1 MLRLLA
7 DENLNNNIVRA
18 LQLRAPALEI
28 VRVQDVGLI
37 GQDDSIILE
46 WAAKERRL
54 VVTHDVSTMT
64 RYAYDRIAA
73 GESMP
78 GLIEVAFGEQLRVV
92 IDDLLLLATASE
104 EGEWE
109 GQVLYVPL
117 R

>member
-1 MLRLLA
+1 MLRFLA

-18 LQLRAPALEI
+18 LRLRERAPDV

-37 GQDDSIILE
+37 GQDDPTVLE
-46 WAAKERRL
+46 WAARERRL

-64 RYAYDRIAA
+64 RFAYERIAA
-73 GESMP
+73 SKSMP
-78 GLIEVAFGEQLRVV
+78 GLIEVVVGAQVGVV
-92 IDDLLLLATASE
+92 IDDLLLLAEASD

-109 GQVLYVPL
+109 GQILYLPL

>member
-1 MLRLLA
+1 MLRFLA

-18 LQLRAPALEI
+18 LRLRERAPDV

-37 GQDDSIILE
+37 GQDDPTVLE
-46 WAAKERRL
+46 WAARERRL

-64 RYAYDRIAA
+64 RFAYERIAA
-73 GESMP
+73 RKSMP
-78 GLIEVAFGEQLRVV
+78 GLIEVVV
-92 IDDLLLLATASE
+92 GAQVGVVVDDLLLLAEASD

-109 GQVLYVPL
+109 GQILYLPL